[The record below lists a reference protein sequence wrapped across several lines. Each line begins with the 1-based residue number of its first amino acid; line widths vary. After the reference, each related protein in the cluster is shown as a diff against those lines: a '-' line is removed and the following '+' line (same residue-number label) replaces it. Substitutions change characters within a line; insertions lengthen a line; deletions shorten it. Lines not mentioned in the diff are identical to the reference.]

1 MEETKSNGK
10 GYGVVSLVT
19 GILSL
24 ITIQFIILS
33 IIFAVIAIVF
43 GIIGRKKG
51 DNNLS
56 KAGLSIGIVTVAITL
71 ALYIFLEVL
80 DVSLFVVPSWY
91 R

>member
-43 GIIGRKKG
+43 GIIGRKKVIIIYLKQ
-51 DNNLS
+51 D
-56 KAGLSIGIVTVAITL
+56 
-71 ALYIFLEVL
+71 YQLE
-80 DVSLFVVPSWY
+80 
-91 R
+91 